1 MANEQKNAP
10 AAEPTQAELNELLR
24 IRRDKLRELQE
35 AGADPFEQV
44 RFDRTNFT
52 TDIKDRFEEMEG
64 QTVRLAGRMM
74 SKRIMGKASFADL
87 SDRYGRLQLYVTRD
101 ALGEDVYKGFK
112 KMDIGDLIGIAGE
125 VFRTQKGEI
134 SVKVTE
140 LTLLSKNLIPLPEKW
155 HGLKDTDMR
164 YRQRYVDLIINPEVR
179 DTFEKRS
186 AIVREIRRFMDGR
199 GFMEVETPC
208 LNTIPGG
215 AAARPFITHHNAL
228 DIDMYMRIA
237 TELHLKR
244 LIVGGLEQVY
254 EIGRIFRNE
263 GMDTRHNPEFTTIEL
278 YQAYTDY
285 QGMMDITED
294 MVVHVCEKVLGTTK
308 VTYQGTEL
316 DFSKGWKRMT
326 MADAVK
332 EYSGL
337 DFMAMSPEE
346 ALEAVKARGL
356 EIEKN
361 KDSWGDLLA
370 QCYDEYV
377 EENLIQPTFIT
388 DYPVEISPLAKRKA
402 SDPRLTERF
411 ECFVYGRELC
421 NAFSE
426 LNDPIDQRQRFER
439 QVALREAGD
448 DEANMMDTD
457 FVTALEYGMPPT
469 GGMGMGIDRL
479 VMFLTDSASIRDVL
493 LFPTMKPLA
502 GERSAEAEKPA
513 APSAAATEAPAEAVK
528 PDFSKVKIEPLF
540 ETEVDFDTFSKS
552 DFRAVKIKHCE
563 AVPKSK
569 KLLKF
574 VLDDGTGTDRVILSG
589 IHEYYEPEALI
600 GKTAI
605 AIVNLPPRK
614 MMGID
619 SCGMLISAVHEEDG
633 HEGLNLLMVDDRI
646 PAGAKLY

>member
-1 MANEQKNAP
+1 MAEQHQAQQP
-10 AAEPTQAELNELLR
+10 QEQTAEELHELKR
-24 IRRDKLRELQE
+24 IRREKLAELQQ
-35 AGADPFEQV
+35 AGADPFQQV
-44 RFDRTNFT
+44 RFERDHHTV
-52 TDIKDRFEEMEG
+52 DIHEHFDELEG
-64 QTVRLAGRMM
+64 KTVRLAGRMM
-74 SKRIMGKASFADL
+74 SKRIMGKASFSDL
-87 SDRYGRLQLYVTRD
+87 SDRYGRLQLYIKRD
-101 ALGEDVYKGFK
+101 NVGDETYKGYK
-112 KMDIGDLIGIAGE
+112 KFDIGDIIGVSGE

-134 SVKVTE
+134 SVAVHE
-140 LTLLSKNLIPLPEKW
+140 LTLLAKNLAPLPEKW

-164 YRQRYVDLIINPEVR
+164 YRQRYVDLIVNPEVR

-186 AIVREIRRFMDGR
+186 AIVREIRNFMDSR

-244 LIVGGLEQVY
+244 LIVGGFEQVY

-263 GMDTRHNPEFTTIEL
+263 GMDTKHNPEFTTIEL

-285 QGMMDITED
+285 NGMMDITED
-294 MVVHVCEKVLGTTK
+294 MVVHVCEKVLGTTH
-308 VTYQGTEL
+308 VTYQGIEL

-326 MADAVK
+326 MAESVK
-332 EYSGL
+332 EYAGL
-337 DFMAMSPEE
+337 DFMAMDGDE
-346 ALEAVKARGL
+346 ALAAVKAKGV
-356 EIEKN
+356 EIEKG
-361 KDSWGDLLA
+361 KESWGDLLA
-370 QCYDEYV
+370 LCYDEFV
-377 EENLIQPTFIT
+377 EEHLIQPTFIT
-388 DYPVEISPLAKRKA
+388 DYPVEVSPLAKRKP

-411 ECFVYGRELC
+411 ECFVAGRELC

-426 LNDPIDQRQRFER
+426 LNDPIDQRGRFER

-448 DEANMMDTD
+448 DEASMMDED
-457 FVTALEYGMPPT
+457 FINALEYGMPPT

-493 LFPTMKPLA
+493 LFPTMKPLDGVKEGNA
-502 GERSAEAEKPA
+502 ASSQAVATPKAEEKPA
-513 APSAAATEAPAEAVK
+513 EKV
-528 PDFSKVKIEPLF
+528 DFSNVKIEPLF
-540 ETEVDFDTFSKS
+540 EEFVDFETFSKS
-552 DFRAVKIKHCE
+552 DFRAVKVKACE

-589 IHEYYEPEALI
+589 IHEYYEPEELV
-600 GKTAI
+600 GKTCI
-605 AIVNLPPRK
+605 AITNLPPRP

-619 SCGMLISAVHEEDG
+619 SCGMLISAVHEENG
-633 HEGLNLLMVDDRI
+633 REGLNLLMVDDRI

>member
-1 MANEQKNAP
+1 MANEVNNRP
-10 AAEPTQAELNELLR
+10 AAEPTQAEMNELLR
-24 IRRDKLRELQE
+24 IRREKLKELQD
-35 AGADPFEQV
+35 AGADPFQQV
-44 RFDRTNFT
+44 RFERTNYT
-52 TDIKDRFEEMEG
+52 TDIRDKFDEMEG
-64 QTVRLAGRMM
+64 KTVRLAGRMM

-87 SDRYGRLQLYVTRD
+87 SDRYGRLQLYIKRD
-101 ALGEDVYKGFK
+101 ALGDEAYQGFK
-112 KMDIGDLIGIAGE
+112 KLDIGDLIGIQGE

-134 SVKVTE
+134 SVAVNE

-179 DTFEKRS
+179 DVFEKRS

-244 LIVGGLEQVY
+244 LIVGGFEQVY

-263 GMDTRHNPEFTTIEL
+263 GMDTKHNPEFTTIEL

-294 MVVHVCEKVLGTTK
+294 MVVHVCQTVLGTTH

-337 DFMAMSPEE
+337 DFMAMNQEE
-346 ALEAVKARGL
+346 ALAAVKAKGL
-356 EIEKN
+356 EVEKN
-361 KDSWGDLLA
+361 KESWGDLLA

-377 EENLIQPTFIT
+377 EANLIQPTFIT
-388 DYPVEISPLAKRKA
+388 DYPVEVSPLAKRKP

-439 QVALREAGD
+439 QVELRNAGD
-448 DEANMMDTD
+448 DEASMMDDD

-479 VMFLTDSASIRDVL
+479 VMLLTDSASIRDVL
-493 LFPTMKPLA
+493 LFPTMKPL
-502 GERSAEAEKPA
+502 
-513 APSAAATEAPAEAVK
+513 
-528 PDFSKVKIEPLF
+528 D
-540 ETEVDFDTFSKS
+540 
-552 DFRAVKIKHCE
+552 
-563 AVPKSK
+563 
-569 KLLKF
+569 
-574 VLDDGTGTDRVILSG
+574 
-589 IHEYYEPEALI
+589 
-600 GKTAI
+600 
-605 AIVNLPPRK
+605 
-614 MMGID
+614 
-619 SCGMLISAVHEEDG
+619 
-633 HEGLNLLMVDDRI
+633 
-646 PAGAKLY
+646 

>member
-1 MANEQKNAP
+1 MANEVNNRP
-10 AAEPTQAELNELLR
+10 AAEPTQAEMNELLR
-24 IRRDKLRELQE
+24 IRREKLKELQD
-35 AGADPFEQV
+35 AGADPFQQV
-44 RFDRTNFT
+44 RFERTNYT
-52 TDIKDRFEEMEG
+52 TDIRDKFDEMEG
-64 QTVRLAGRMM
+64 KTVRLAGRMM

-87 SDRYGRLQLYVTRD
+87 SDRYGRLQLYIKRD
-101 ALGEDVYKGFK
+101 ALGDEAYKGFK
-112 KMDIGDLIGIAGE
+112 KLDIGDLIGIQGE

-134 SVKVTE
+134 SVAVNE

-179 DTFEKRS
+179 DVFEKRS

-208 LNTIPGG
+208 LNTIPGS

-244 LIVGGLEQVY
+244 LIVGGFEQVY

-263 GMDTRHNPEFTTIEL
+263 GMDTKHNPEFTTIEL

-294 MVVHVCEKVLGTTK
+294 MVVHVCQTVLGTTH

-337 DFMAMSPEE
+337 DFMAMNQEE
-346 ALEAVKARGL
+346 ALAAVKAKGL
-356 EIEKN
+356 EVEKN
-361 KDSWGDLLA
+361 KESWGDLLA

-377 EENLIQPTFIT
+377 EANLIQPTFIT
-388 DYPVEISPLAKRKA
+388 DYPVEVSPLAKRKP

-439 QVALREAGD
+439 QVELRNAGD
-448 DEANMMDTD
+448 DEASMMDDD

-479 VMFLTDSASIRDVL
+479 VMLLTDSASIRDVL
-493 LFPTMKPLA
+493 LFPTMKPL
-502 GERSAEAEKPA
+502 
-513 APSAAATEAPAEAVK
+513 
-528 PDFSKVKIEPLF
+528 D
-540 ETEVDFDTFSKS
+540 
-552 DFRAVKIKHCE
+552 
-563 AVPKSK
+563 
-569 KLLKF
+569 
-574 VLDDGTGTDRVILSG
+574 
-589 IHEYYEPEALI
+589 
-600 GKTAI
+600 
-605 AIVNLPPRK
+605 
-614 MMGID
+614 
-619 SCGMLISAVHEEDG
+619 
-633 HEGLNLLMVDDRI
+633 
-646 PAGAKLY
+646 

>member
-101 ALGEDVYKGFK
+101 ALGEDVYKAFK

-513 APSAAATEAPAEAVK
+513 APAAAATEAPAEAVK
-528 PDFSKVKIEPLF
+528 PDFSKLKIEPLF

-574 VLDDGTGTDRVILSG
+574 ILDDGTGTDRVILSG